1 LFQKTGYRV
10 LLFLSFSTQTIADV
24 VAVTIPILALSLH
37 ASPFEIGLLATSRGA
52 VYAICPFIAGYALGK
67 TDRRQVLVSATAID
81 LVTTLLFYFSRAPLE
96 LIVFR
101 LFEGLA
107 LAIFWPTLESL
118 IAKARVSDNSDPLRG
133 FNISWGLGQ
142 MVGPIIAGAVMMFFD
157 VRLPFLVVAVA
168 AVANVTLIVRYGE
181 SKDQMLNRK
190 DRPSVSIRG
199 ISVSLILAIAFL
211 GVIASIFFAFF
222 PVFVTVLGINA
233 FELGIMLFLFGAAR
247 VCFFH
252 KARSIKG
259 GLSPRILLASL
270 GFTLVYFGDRLALY
284 AGVVVIAAALS
295 LVYSYTLEH
304 VLRGDDLSV
313 RHRAGMFEGLLGI
326 GSMVGPFLAG
336 FIAEFS
342 FAYTFIMVAV
352 VSLFFA
358 IVLRVS
364 EISTHRL
371 SLSFKLRD
379 PD

>member
-1 LFQKTGYRV
+1 V
-10 LLFLSFSTQTIADV
+10 LLFLSFSTQTIADM

-181 SKDQMLNRK
+181 SKDQMLNHK

-199 ISVSLILAIAFL
+199 ISASLILAIAFL

-284 AGVVVIAAALS
+284 AGVVVIAAAFS

-364 EISTHRL
+364 ETSTHRL